1 VDSILEG
8 VGATRLT
15 ANLARAPPLDGALRC
30 SDAEAVAMARH
41 LAASDGLFVGAS
53 AACNAVGALRAAL
66 AVGPG
71 HLVVTVLCDGGG
83 RHLSRFWSDAYC
95 QDRGLLPPASRGLE
109 LELLLGRT

>member
-41 LAASDGLFVGAS
+41 LAASDGFFVGAS
-53 AACNAVGALRAAL
+53 AACNGRSAGCQHS
-66 AVGPG
+66 GK
-71 HLVVTVLCDGGG
+71 LV
-83 RHLSRFWSDAYC
+83 SFS
-95 QDRGLLPPASRGLE
+95 
-109 LELLLGRT
+109 